1 MLVIDAAES
10 TAAARPVRVLVIDDS
25 TVFLAAVRDV
35 LTAMPDFE
43 SVGEA
48 TSGEEGVAL
57 AAHVHPDL
65 VLVDVIMPGID
76 GLETCRRL
84 GSCEPVP
91 QVVLCSAEEDPRL
104 PNPELPC
111 SGSPFLRKSAMTPSV
126 LRELWS
132 DHAPQT
138 GSGEHQTDTPA
149 HPIAQ
154 P

>member
-1 MLVIDAAES
+1 MLVLNAAES
-10 TAAARPVRVLVIDDS
+10 TAPARPVRVLSIDDS
-25 TVFLAAVRDV
+25 AVFLAAVRDV
-35 LTAMPDFE
+35 LLSMPDFE

-57 AAHVHPDL
+57 AARVHPDL

-84 GSCEPVP
+84 RSCEPVP

-104 PNPELPC
+104 PHPELPC
-111 SGSPFLRKSAMTPSV
+111 SGSPFLRKSAMTPAV

-132 DHAPQT
+132 DHVRGS
-138 GSGEHQTDTPA
+138 GSGEHQMDTPA

>member
-1 MLVIDAAES
+1 MFAVN
-10 TAAARPVRVLVIDDS
+10 AAATATVAHPVRVLVIDDS
-25 TVFLAAVRDV
+25 VVFLSAVRAV
-35 LTAMPDFE
+35 LGSMAEFE

-48 TSGEEGVAL
+48 TTGEEGVAL
-57 AAHVHPDL
+57 AMELHPDM
-65 VLVDVIMPGID
+65 VLVDILLPGID

-84 GSCEPVP
+84 RSRLPAPE
-91 QVVLCSAEEDPRL
+91 VVLCSAEDDPRL
-104 PNPELPC
+104 PHPELPC
-111 SGSPFLRKSAMTPSV
+111 SGSPFLRKSAMTPAV

-132 DHAPQT
+132 DYARQT